1 MAKLKLIANPTFKAK
16 VGVPVAGGDPVM
28 VEMEFKHRTKTA
40 LDEFI
45 KARVDKSDSE
55 TFMEM
60 VVGWDLEDPFIKQ
73 SVETLLENYAGT
85 SLAAFRVYIDQLVQT
100 KIKN

>member
-1 MAKLKLIANPTFKAK
+1 MAKLKLIANPTFKSN

-28 VEMEFKHRTKTA
+28 IEMEFKHRTKTA

-45 KARVDKSDSE
+45 KARVDKTDAE
-55 TFMEM
+55 TFLEM
-60 VVGWDLEDPFIKQ
+60 VVGWDLEDAFSKE

-100 KIKN
+100 KVKN

>member
-16 VGVPVAGGDPVM
+16 VGIPVAGGEPVM
-28 VEMEFKHRTKTA
+28 VEMEFKHRIKTA

-45 KARVDKSDSE
+45 KERIDKTDADS
-55 TFMEM
+55 FMGM
-60 VVGWDLEDPFIKQ
+60 VVGWDLEDKFSQ
-73 SVETLLENYAGT
+73 ESVVTLLENYAGAG
-85 SLAAFRVYIDQLVQT
+85 LATFRVYVDQLVQT

>member
-1 MAKLKLIANPTFKAK
+1 MVKLKLIANPTFDFK
-16 VGVPVAGGDPVM
+16 VGIPVAGGDPVM
-28 VEMEFKHRTKTA
+28 VEMKFKHRTKTG

-45 KARVDKSDSE
+45 KGRTDKTDTE

-60 VVGWDLEDPFIKQ
+60 VVGWDLEDPFTRE
-73 SVETLLENYAGT
+73 SVDMLLENYAGA

-100 KIKN
+100 KVKN